1 MTRQYMEQC
10 KLRNPSPIIFQTLVH
25 ACGLVRKII
34 LAGAFHVIRRTSSI
48 SYQADISGCRYGP
61 STLTPIGSLVGWTV
75 IPRLPCIRAAT
86 LVFNGEHD
94 TSGDIC
100 TAPFFEYIPHVR
112 WLTFR
117 NASHMCHMDEGG
129 LREYVLKV
137 VGDFLIEDNSISP
150 P

>member
-1 MTRQYMEQC
+1 MEQC
-10 KLRNPSPIIFQTLVH
+10 KLRNPSLTIFQPPMH
-25 ACGLVRKII
+25 ASGLIRKII
-34 LAGAFHVIRRTSSI
+34 LAGSFHRIPRTSSI
-48 SYQADISGCRYGP
+48 RYEADNSGRRYGP
-61 STLTPIGSLVGWTV
+61 STLTPIGSLAGWTV
-75 IPRLPCIRAAT
+75 IPRLPSIGAAT

-100 TAPFFEYIPHVR
+100 TAPFFEHIPHVR

-150 P
+150 T